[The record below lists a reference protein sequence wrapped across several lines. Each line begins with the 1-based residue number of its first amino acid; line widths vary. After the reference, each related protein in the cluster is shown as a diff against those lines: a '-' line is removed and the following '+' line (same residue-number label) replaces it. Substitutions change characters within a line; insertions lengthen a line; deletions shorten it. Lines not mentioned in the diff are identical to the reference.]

1 MTEIKDKMFRF
12 AEKHSGQGGNDF
24 RDERDVMAEVRDII
38 SKLMEFH
45 KKYENLHKKMKKPR
59 KRYFCE
65 DDIILNSLSNNK
77 LIISPNKLS
86 STLHLSNNSSS

>member
-12 AEKHSGQGGNDF
+12 AEKQSGQRENDF
-24 RDERDVMAEVRDII
+24 RNEMDVMADVRDLIT
-38 SKLMEFH
+38 KLIEFQ
-45 KKYENLHKKMKKPR
+45 KKYETLHKKMKKPR

-77 LIISPNKLS
+77 LIISSNKLPS
-86 STLHLSNNSSS
+86 ILHLSNHSS